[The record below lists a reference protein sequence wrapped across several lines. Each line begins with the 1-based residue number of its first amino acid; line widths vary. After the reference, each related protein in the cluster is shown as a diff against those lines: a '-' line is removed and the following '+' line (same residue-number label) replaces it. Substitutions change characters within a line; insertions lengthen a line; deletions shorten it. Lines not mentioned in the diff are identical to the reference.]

1 MFPSKEVTSLTRG
14 HPSCQVR
21 FQMHWGS
28 TGNILLNCSPL
39 IRGTKKVYTT
49 KLTSSWKAT
58 STTLLSDKISEVLRK
73 YTLLNLPP
81 HERPPLLQGH
91 YFFCRRDGLTR
102 GGLVSIKLWSTK
114 DLWEIYVTPSNSN
127 YEFANNFCHP
137 SVPAWWHIT
146 IQVQVIQI

>member
-1 MFPSKEVTSLTRG
+1 LFPSKEVTSLTRG

-73 YTLLNLPP
+73 YILLNLPP
-81 HERPPLLQGH
+81 HERQPLLHSYQTNFRGTKKV
-91 YFFCRRDGLTR
+91 YTTKLTSSWKATSTTRPLFLLQKGWPYKR
-102 GGLVSIKLWSTK
+102 GTCVYKI
-114 DLWEIYVTPSNSN
+114 
-127 YEFANNFCHP
+127 
-137 SVPAWWHIT
+137 
-146 IQVQVIQI
+146 VIN